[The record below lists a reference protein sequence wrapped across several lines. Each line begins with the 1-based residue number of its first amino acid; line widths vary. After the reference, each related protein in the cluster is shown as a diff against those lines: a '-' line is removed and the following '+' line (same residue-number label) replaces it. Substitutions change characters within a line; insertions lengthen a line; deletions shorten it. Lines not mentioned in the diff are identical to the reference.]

1 MNSRIDLHL
10 HSTASDGR
18 LTPTDVVK
26 LAASRGL
33 RLIALTDHDTTNGCD
48 EAQAQGAREN
58 LRVIAGLE
66 LNTDSDLGEVHIL
79 GYFKH
84 IHHPKMQEALDGL
97 RIKREERARQ
107 IVEKL
112 NSIGVAITY
121 DQVKAQAGNGAVGRP
136 HVAHAL
142 VANGVVGSKDAAFD
156 LYLSNGK
163 PGYVQRYAFHPK
175 EAIELIRECGGVAS
189 LAHSFRSGSIQHVEK
204 LAGWGLNA
212 IEVYYF
218 DHDADR
224 IKQLKALSKQFNLLH
239 SGGSDFHY
247 ANSDGFRNIGSVW
260 VPEEVGERMW
270 ERVMTNGEL

>member
-33 RLIALTDHDTTNGCD
+33 RLIALTAHDTTNGCD

-58 LRVIAGLE
+58 LRVIAGVE

-84 IHHPKMQEALDGL
+84 IHHPKLQEALDGL

-121 DQVKAQAGNGAVGRP
+121 DQVKEQSKDGAVGRP
-136 HVAHAL
+136 HVAFAL
-142 VANGVVGSKDAAFD
+142 VANGSVGSKDAAFD

-175 EAIELIRECGGVAS
+175 EAIELIRECNGVAS
-189 LAHSFRSGSIQHVEK
+189 LAHSFRSGSIKHVEK
-204 LAGWGLNA
+204 LVGWGLNA

-224 IKQLKALSKQFNLLH
+224 IEQLKTLSKQFNLLH

-247 ANSDGFRNIGSVW
+247 VNSDGSRGIGSVW
-260 VPEEVGERMW
+260 VPEEVGEAMNN
-270 ERVMTNGEL
+270 ETMKNEQ

>member
-18 LTPTDVVK
+18 LSPTEVVK

-48 EAQAQGAREN
+48 EAQAQGVREN
-58 LRVIAGLE
+58 LRVIAGVE
-66 LNTDSDLGEVHIL
+66 LNTDSNLGEVHIL

-84 IHHPKMQEALDGL
+84 IHHPKLQDALDGL

-121 DQVKAQAGNGAVGRP
+121 DQVKAQSKDGAVGRP
-136 HVAHAL
+136 HVAFAL
-142 VANGVVGSKDAAFD
+142 AANGSVGSKDAAFD
-156 LYLSNGK
+156 LYLGNGK

-175 EAIELIRECGGVAS
+175 EAIELIRSCGGVAS

-204 LAGWGLNA
+204 LVGWGLNA

-224 IKQLKALSKQFNLLH
+224 IEQLKILSKQFNLLH
-239 SGGSDFHY
+239 TGGSDFHY
-247 ANSDGFRNIGSVW
+247 VNSDGSRGIGSVW
-260 VPEEVGERMW
+260 VPEEVGEAMNNKTMKN
-270 ERVMTNGEL
+270 EQ

>member
-18 LTPTDVVK
+18 LTPTEVVK

-33 RLIALTDHDTTNGCD
+33 RLIALTDHDTTNGCN
-48 EAQAQGAREN
+48 EAKAQGAREN
-58 LRVIAGLE
+58 LRVITGVE
-66 LNTDSDLGEVHIL
+66 LNTDSDLGEVHLL
-79 GYFKH
+79 GYLKD
-84 IHHPKMQEALDGL
+84 IHHPKLQNALDSL

-112 NSIGVAITY
+112 NSIGVAVTY
-121 DQVKAQAGNGAVGRP
+121 DQVKAQSKEGAVGRP
-136 HVAHAL
+136 HVAYAL
-142 VANGVVGSKDAAFD
+142 VANGSVGSKDAAFD
-156 LYLSNGK
+156 LYLGNGK
-163 PGYVQRYAFHPK
+163 PAYVQRYAFHPK

-189 LAHSFRSGSIQHVEK
+189 LAHSFRSGSIKHVER
-204 LAGWGLNA
+204 LVGWGLNA

-224 IKQLKALSKQFNLLH
+224 IDRLKTLSKQFNLLH

-247 ANSDGFRNIGSVW
+247 VNSDGFRSIGSVW
-260 VPEEVGERMW
+260 VPEEAGERLW
-270 ERVMTNGEL
+270 ERVMTNDK